1 VSVGR
6 LVTVVG
12 GQPEIFP
19 VDFVTQ
25 RRTVLCRTAQGPMLY
40 SAGMARPHL
49 SRGGPFNVC

>member
-1 VSVGR
+1 MSVGR